1 MARMPLPNQRR
12 HARKAPASASTAAAS
27 TVLEVDGLQLH
38 VTRKRIKNLYL
49 RIKPPLGTVEVS
61 APMRMS
67 QRQIIGFAHER
78 HSWIVQQQRR
88 MAEARRMSLRQ
99 AETLTPLPSAPAGDG
114 GHAGVD
120 GCRGGDQPQLPMF
133 DRSAMWT
140 DERKHAAAAAIDAA
154 LPGLL
159 RKWAPIVG
167 RSPSH
172 VTLRVMTSRWGSCT
186 PKTGR
191 IRLNLQLGLMEPRF
205 LEYVL
210 VHEMTHLWANGHGA
224 DFQRRMSAYLPSWR
238 ELRRELNK
246 RVLL

>member
-99 AETLTPLPSAPAGDG
+99 AETLTPLPALPPVMESMPVSMAAG
-114 GHAGVD
+114 
-120 GCRGGDQPQLPMF
+120 
-133 DRSAMWT
+133 
-140 DERKHAAAAAIDAA
+140 AAIS
-154 LPGLL
+154 
-159 RKWAPIVG
+159 
-167 RSPSH
+167 RSSPCST
-172 VTLRVMTSRWGSCT
+172 VRPCGPMSANMPPRPRS
-186 PKTGR
+186 
-191 IRLNLQLGLMEPRF
+191 MPRF
-205 LEYVL
+205 RGCCASGRPSSGV
-210 VHEMTHLWANGHGA
+210 
-224 DFQRRMSAYLPSWR
+224 RRAMSPCGS
-238 ELRRELNK
+238 
-246 RVLL
+246 

>member
-12 HARKAPASASTAAAS
+12 HAREAPASASAAAAS

-120 GCRGGDQPQLPMF
+120 GRRGGDQPQLPMF

-154 LPGLL
+154 LPV
-159 RKWAPIVG
+159 AQVG
-167 RSPSH
+167 AHRRAFAEPCHLAGHDVALGVMHAENRAYPAESSAWSDGASIFGVRSRP
-172 VTLRVMTSRWGSCT
+172 
-186 PKTGR
+186 
-191 IRLNLQLGLMEPRF
+191 
-205 LEYVL
+205 
-210 VHEMTHLWANGHGA
+210 
-224 DFQRRMSAYLPSWR
+224 
-238 ELRRELNK
+238 
-246 RVLL
+246 

>member
-88 MAEARRMSLRQ
+88 MAEA
-99 AETLTPLPSAPAGDG
+99 
-114 GHAGVD
+114 
-120 GCRGGDQPQLPMF
+120 
-133 DRSAMWT
+133 
-140 DERKHAAAAAIDAA
+140 
-154 LPGLL
+154 
-159 RKWAPIVG
+159 
-167 RSPSH
+167 
-172 VTLRVMTSRWGSCT
+172 
-186 PKTGR
+186 
-191 IRLNLQLGLMEPRF
+191 
-205 LEYVL
+205 
-210 VHEMTHLWANGHGA
+210 
-224 DFQRRMSAYLPSWR
+224 
-238 ELRRELNK
+238 
-246 RVLL
+246 

>member
-12 HARKAPASASTAAAS
+12 HAREAPASASAAAAS

-120 GCRGGDQPQLPMF
+120 GRRGCDQPQLPMF
-133 DRSAMWT
+133 EDRKSVCR
-140 DERKHAAAAAIDAA
+140 ER
-154 LPGLL
+154 
-159 RKWAPIVG
+159 V
-167 RSPSH
+167 
-172 VTLRVMTSRWGSCT
+172 
-186 PKTGR
+186 
-191 IRLNLQLGLMEPRF
+191 
-205 LEYVL
+205 
-210 VHEMTHLWANGHGA
+210 
-224 DFQRRMSAYLPSWR
+224 
-238 ELRRELNK
+238 
-246 RVLL
+246 

>member
-1 MARMPLPNQRR
+1 
-12 HARKAPASASTAAAS
+12 
-27 TVLEVDGLQLH
+27 
-38 VTRKRIKNLYL
+38 
-49 RIKPPLGTVEVS
+49 
-61 APMRMS
+61 
-67 QRQIIGFAHER
+67 
-78 HSWIVQQQRR
+78 
-88 MAEARRMSLRQ
+88 
-99 AETLTPLPSAPAGDG
+99 
-114 GHAGVD
+114 
-120 GCRGGDQPQLPMF
+120 MF

-172 VTLRVMTSRWGSCT
+172 VTLRVMTSHWGSCT

>member
-99 AETLTPLPSAPAGDG
+99 AETLTPLPSAPHVRPF
-114 GHAGVD
+114 GHVD
-120 GCRGGDQPQLPMF
+120 R
-133 DRSAMWT
+133 
-140 DERKHAAAAAIDAA
+140 
-154 LPGLL
+154 
-159 RKWAPIVG
+159 
-167 RSPSH
+167 
-172 VTLRVMTSRWGSCT
+172 
-186 PKTGR
+186 
-191 IRLNLQLGLMEPRF
+191 
-205 LEYVL
+205 
-210 VHEMTHLWANGHGA
+210 
-224 DFQRRMSAYLPSWR
+224 
-238 ELRRELNK
+238 
-246 RVLL
+246 

>member
-1 MARMPLPNQRR
+1 
-12 HARKAPASASTAAAS
+12 
-27 TVLEVDGLQLH
+27 
-38 VTRKRIKNLYL
+38 
-49 RIKPPLGTVEVS
+49 
-61 APMRMS
+61 
-67 QRQIIGFAHER
+67 
-78 HSWIVQQQRR
+78 
-88 MAEARRMSLRQ
+88 MSLRQ

-120 GCRGGDQPQLPMF
+120 GRRGGDQPQLPMF

-172 VTLRVMTSRWGSCT
+172 VTLRVMTSRWGVMHAENRAYPAESSAWSD
-186 PKTGR
+186 GAS
-191 IRLNLQLGLMEPRF
+191 I

>member
-88 MAEARRMSLRQ
+88 
-99 AETLTPLPSAPAGDG
+99 
-114 GHAGVD
+114 
-120 GCRGGDQPQLPMF
+120 MF